1 MEKPRRR
8 DARENAFLR
17 LFAASFQMPGPVE
30 EDSDAKEAY
39 PLDPYMEEQLSYCI
53 GHIDEIDEKIIPK
66 LKGWTIDRLPR
77 VSLAAVRLAVA
88 EMISDGEKED
98 EMESIVINE
107 AVELAKKYGAD
118 DEYQFVNGVLGSIVR
133 EKSTGSNS

>member
-30 EDSDAKEAY
+30 EDSDAKEEY
-39 PLDPYMEEQLSYCI
+39 PLDPYMEEQLNHCF
-53 GHIDEIDEKIIPK
+53 GHMEEIDGKITPK

-77 VSLAAVRLAVA
+77 VSLTILRLAVA
-88 EMISDGEKED
+88 EMNNGGEKED
-98 EMESIVINE
+98 EMESIIINE
-107 AVELAKKYGAD
+107 AVELAKKYGD
-118 DEYQFVNGVLGSIVR
+118 EDEYQFVNGVLGNIVR
-133 EKSTGSNS
+133 EKSAGSKS